1 MKLPKVSFPLLVSVC
16 ILFLLAACI
25 ISCIEVT
32 PTLTPMLLLTNTPPT
47 GALLT
52 TTAVAPIVD
61 KSLPEAAATLPALAI
76 SYTEA
81 NPLTEP
87 QEISNLLDILLL
99 RQEAWFSRP
108 GWYLKTVCNYSAP
121 GRDEW
126 MACLHFLAHV
136 VDEAHTCREQ
146 LVYFVIDGQVKPF
159 EIMLEDG
166 SRAGFTLP
174 EVTFRAES
182 PEPPDPAIQCSLE
195 NLESVNVWGEF
206 LLGNERVR
214 LESFLEELRT
224 GGGSLEEGSGATS
237 GSVSAWQAQAGGQ
250 NVLALVYEIKSFR
263 APQPVYID
271 PITGQSLLIM
281 RSTRLKQ
288 FDLLTGLQ
296 ISEQEI
302 LYLQNGQTLGGDAA
316 SGSVQYVYY
325 EAMPADLAQVYA
337 DTAARVLAE
346 LGR

>member
-1 MKLPKVSFPLLVSVC
+1 MKLPKVFFSRIIPIC
-16 ILFLLAACI
+16 ILFLLAAC
-25 ISCIEVT
+25 STSRIEAT
-32 PTLTPMLLLTNTPPT
+32 PSLEPMLLPTNTLPT
-47 GALLT
+47 GALPT

-61 KSLPEAAATLPALAI
+61 ESMSEAATTLPALTF

-87 QEISNLLDILLL
+87 QEISNLLDALRL

-108 GWYLKTVCNYSAP
+108 GWYLKTVCNYLTP
-121 GRDEW
+121 GVEHW
-126 MACLHFLAHV
+126 MDCLHFLVHV
-136 VDEAHTCREQ
+136 VDDTRTCREQ
-146 LVYFVIDGQVKPF
+146 LVYFVIEGQIKPF

-166 SRAGFTLP
+166 SRAAFTLP
-174 EVTFRAES
+174 EVAFRVS
-182 PEPPDPAIQCSLE
+182 PQSPDPTIQCSLE
-195 NLESVNVWGEF
+195 NLESVEVWGEF
-206 LLGNERVR
+206 LLGNEHLRF
-214 LESFLEELRT
+214 ESFLEELRT
-224 GGGSLEEGSGATS
+224 GGGSLEEGSGATA
-237 GSVSAWQAQAGGQ
+237 GSVSVWQEQVDGK
-250 NVLALVYEIKSFR
+250 NVLVLAYEITSFR
-263 APQPVYID
+263 APQPVYMD
-271 PITGQSLLIM
+271 PTTGQCLLIE

-302 LYLQNGQTLGGDAA
+302 LYLQNGQTLGSDAA

-325 EAMPADLAQVYA
+325 ATLPANLAQVYT